1 MTKIGIEL
9 GIRAPVKAIERAA
22 QIADNTSVEYFFVP
36 ETHPGFFG
44 VNALDVLSNISE
56 KVKHVKLGTG
66 IINVFSRTREEIL
79 DAANHLH
86 TKTGGKFVLGMGT
99 SAPIIIKNLWNM
111 EFKKP
116 LSRLRD
122 YSNFIK
128 TKYSGPIYWAAVG
141 EKTTKLAAENADGV
155 IFFLKPRDQ
164 ISNHI
169 DMINST
175 LKSLNKSEDEFNVI
189 SILPTFF
196 ADNNNQAKMTLASY
210 IGANEFYAISLTNA
224 GFQDEV
230 EKIKNAFEKVGLLE
244 AMQNVGDVLLDELTV
259 SGSVEECKEKIS
271 KMIKNTKLKTVI
283 LGFDLPEDKYT
294 DDFFEKLDKLL
305 KSLQKDAIC

>member
-9 GIRAPVKAIERAA
+9 GIRAPAKAIERAA
-22 QIADNTSVEYFFVP
+22 QIADDNSVEYFFVP

-44 VNALDVLSNISE
+44 VNALEVLSNISK

-66 IINVFSRTREEIL
+66 IINVFSRTQEEIL

-86 TKTGGKFVLGMGT
+86 TKTGGKFVLGIGT

-230 EKIKNAFEKVGLLE
+230 KKIKTAYEKVGLWE

-271 KMIKNTKLKTVI
+271 KIIKNTKLKTVI

-294 DDFFEKLDKLL
+294 DDFFKKLDKLL
-305 KSLQKDAIC
+305 KSLQ

>member
-9 GIRAPVKAIERAA
+9 GIRAPIEAIERAA
-22 QIADNTSVEYFFVP
+22 QIADDNYVEYFLVP
-36 ETHPGFFG
+36 ETHPEFFG
-44 VNALDVLSNISE
+44 VDALQALLKISE

-79 DAANHLH
+79 DRADQIH
-86 TKTGGKFVLGMGT
+86 TKTGGKFILGIGT
-99 SAPIIIKNLWNM
+99 SAPVIIEKLWKM

-164 ISNHI
+164 ISIHI
-169 DMINST
+169 DRINST
-175 LKSLNKSEDEFNVI
+175 LTSLNKSKDEFNVI
-189 SILPTFF
+189 SIVPTFF
-196 ADNNNQAKMTLASY
+196 AEDNNQAKLTLASY
-210 IGANEFYAISLTNA
+210 IGANEFYSIPLANA

-230 EKIKNAFEKVGLLE
+230 EKIKNAYEKVGLKE
-244 AMQNVGDVLLDELTV
+244 AAQNVGDALLDELTV
-259 SGSVEECKEKIS
+259 SGSVDLCKEKIS
-271 KMIKNTKLKTVI
+271 KMTKNTKLKTII
-283 LGFDLPEDKYT
+283 LGFDLPEDQYT
-294 DDFFEKLDKLL
+294 DDFFQKLDKLL
-305 KSLQKDAIC
+305 KSLQ

>member
-175 LKSLNKSEDEFNVI
+175 LKSLNKSEDEFNII

-196 ADNNNQAKMTLASY
+196 ADNTNQAKMTLASY

-271 KMIKNTKLKTVI
+271 KIIKNTKLKTII

-294 DDFFEKLDKLL
+294 DDFFKKLDKLL
-305 KSLQKDAIC
+305 KSLQ

>member
-1 MTKIGIEL
+1 MGRNFVTKIGIEL
-9 GIRAPVKAIERAA
+9 GIRAPAKAIERAA
-22 QIADNTSVEYFFVP
+22 QIADDNSVEYFFVP

-44 VNALDVLSNISE
+44 VNALEVLSNISK

-66 IINVFSRTREEIL
+66 IINVFSRTQEEIL

-86 TKTGGKFVLGMGT
+86 TKTGGKFVLGIGT

-196 ADNNNQAKMTLASY
+196 TDNNNQAKMTLASY

-294 DDFFEKLDKLL
+294 DDFFKKLDKLL
-305 KSLQKDAIC
+305 KSLQ

>member
-9 GIRAPVKAIERAA
+9 GIRAPAKAIERAA
-22 QIADNTSVEYFFVP
+22 QIADDNSVEYFFVP

-66 IINVFSRTREEIL
+66 IINVFSRTQEEIL
-79 DAANHLH
+79 DAANNLH
-86 TKTGGKFVLGMGT
+86 TKTAGKFVLGMGT

-175 LKSLNKSEDEFNVI
+175 LKSLNKSEEEFNVI

-230 EKIKNAFEKVGLLE
+230 KKIKNAFEKVGLLE

-271 KMIKNTKLKTVI
+271 KIIKNTKLKTVI

-305 KSLQKDAIC
+305 KSLQ

>member
-1 MTKIGIEL
+1 VTKIGIEL
-9 GIRAPVKAIERAA
+9 GIRAPMEAIERAA
-22 QIADNTSVEYFFVP
+22 QIADDNSVEYFFVP

-44 VNALDVLSNISE
+44 VDALDALSNISE

-66 IINVFSRTREEIL
+66 IINVFSRTQEEIL
-79 DAANHLH
+79 DAANHIH
-86 TKTGGKFVLGMGT
+86 TKTDGKFVLGIGT

-169 DMINST
+169 DMINSI
-175 LKSLNKSEDEFNVI
+175 LKSLNKSEEEFNVI

-196 ADNNNQAKMTLASY
+196 TDNNNQAKMTLAGY

-271 KMIKNTKLKTVI
+271 KIVKNTKLKTII

-305 KSLQKDAIC
+305 KSLQ

>member
-9 GIRAPVKAIERAA
+9 GIRAPKEAINRAA
-22 QIADNTSVEYFFVP
+22 QIADENSVEYFFVP
-36 ETHPGFFG
+36 ETHPEFFG
-44 VNALDVLSNISE
+44 VNALDTLSKIGE

-66 IINVFSRTREEIL
+66 IINVFSRTQEEIL
-79 DAANHLH
+79 GAANNIH
-86 TKTGGKFVLGMGT
+86 KNTGGKFILGIGT
-99 SAPIIIKNLWNM
+99 SAPIIIENLWKM

-164 ISNHI
+164 IASHI
-169 DMINST
+169 EMINST
-175 LKSLNKSEDEFNVI
+175 RKYLNKVDEFNII
-189 SILPTFF
+189 SIIPTYF
-196 ADNNNQAKMTLASY
+196 ADNSNQAKITLASY
-210 IGANEFYAISLTNA
+210 IGANEFYSIALVKA
-224 GFQDEV
+224 GFKDEV
-230 EKIKNAFEKVGLLE
+230 EKIKNAFQNRGLKE
-244 AMQNVGDVLLDELTV
+244 AAGNVGDKLLEELTIL
-259 SGSVEECKEKIS
+259 GSVEECNEKIS
-271 KMIKNTKLKTVI
+271 KMAKSTKLKTII

-294 DDFFEKLDKLL
+294 DEFFEKLDKLL
-305 KSLQKDAIC
+305 KSLQKYGIC

>member
-1 MTKIGIEL
+1 MSRNFVTKIGIEL
-9 GIRAPVKAIERAA
+9 GIRAPAKAIERAA
-22 QIADNTSVEYFFVP
+22 QIADDNSVEYFFVP

-44 VNALDVLSNISE
+44 VNALEVLSNISK

-66 IINVFSRTREEIL
+66 IINVFSRTQEEIL

-86 TKTGGKFVLGMGT
+86 TKTGGKFVLGIGT

-175 LKSLNKSEDEFNVI
+175 LKSLNKSEDEFNII

-196 ADNNNQAKMTLASY
+196 ADNTNQAKMTLASY

-271 KMIKNTKLKTVI
+271 KIIKNTKLKTVI

-294 DDFFEKLDKLL
+294 DDFFKKLDKLL
-305 KSLQKDAIC
+305 KSLQ

>member
-9 GIRAPVKAIERAA
+9 GIRAPAKAIERAA
-22 QIADNTSVEYFFVP
+22 QIADDNSVEYFFVP

-44 VNALDVLSNISE
+44 VNALEVLSNISK

-66 IINVFSRTREEIL
+66 IINVFSRTQEEIL

-86 TKTGGKFVLGMGT
+86 TKTGGKFVLGIGT

-196 ADNNNQAKMTLASY
+196 ADNTNQAKMTLASY

-259 SGSVEECKEKIS
+259 SGSVKECKERIS

-305 KSLQKDAIC
+305 KSLQ

>member
-66 IINVFSRTREEIL
+66 IINVFSRTQEEIL
-79 DAANHLH
+79 DAANHIH

-175 LKSLNKSEDEFNVI
+175 LKSLNKSEDEFNII

-196 ADNNNQAKMTLASY
+196 ADNTNQAKMTLASY

-271 KMIKNTKLKTVI
+271 KIIKNTKLKTII

-294 DDFFEKLDKLL
+294 DDFFKKLDKLL
-305 KSLQKDAIC
+305 KSLQ

>member
-1 MTKIGIEL
+1 MSRNFVTMIGIEL
-9 GIRAPVKAIERAA
+9 GIRAPAKAIERAA
-22 QIADNTSVEYFFVP
+22 QIADDNSVEYFFVP

-44 VNALDVLSNISE
+44 VNALEVLSNISK

-66 IINVFSRTREEIL
+66 IINVFSRTQEEIL

-86 TKTGGKFVLGMGT
+86 TKTGGKFVLGIGT

-175 LKSLNKSEDEFNVI
+175 LKSLNKSEDEFNII

-196 ADNNNQAKMTLASY
+196 ADNTNQAKMTLASY

-271 KMIKNTKLKTVI
+271 KIIKNTKLKTII

-294 DDFFEKLDKLL
+294 DDFFKKLDKLL
-305 KSLQKDAIC
+305 KSLQ

>member
-1 MTKIGIEL
+1 MSRNFVTKIGIEL
-9 GIRAPVKAIERAA
+9 GIRAPAKAIERAA
-22 QIADNTSVEYFFVP
+22 QIADDNSVEYFFVP

-44 VNALDVLSNISE
+44 VNALEVLSNISK

-66 IINVFSRTREEIL
+66 IINVFSRTQEEIL

-86 TKTGGKFVLGMGT
+86 TKTGGKFVLGIGT

-271 KMIKNTKLKTVI
+271 KIIKNTKLKTII

-294 DDFFEKLDKLL
+294 DDFFKKLDKLL
-305 KSLQKDAIC
+305 KSLQ

>member
-9 GIRAPVKAIERAA
+9 GIRAPIEAIEQAA
-22 QIADNTSVEYFFVP
+22 QIADNNNVEYFLVP
-36 ETHPGFFG
+36 ETHPEFFG
-44 VNALDVLSNISE
+44 VNALDVLSKISE

-66 IINVFSRTREEIL
+66 IINVFSRTQEEIL
-79 DAANHLH
+79 DAANHMH
-86 TKTGGKFVLGMGT
+86 TKTDGKFVLGIGT
-99 SAPIIIKNLWNM
+99 SAPIIIENLWKM
-111 EFKKP
+111 KFEKP
-116 LSRLRD
+116 LSRLKN

-155 IFFLKPRDQ
+155 IFFLKPSEQ

-169 DMINST
+169 DLINST

-196 ADNNNQAKMTLASY
+196 SDNNNQAKMTLAGY

-224 GFQDEV
+224 GFQEEV
-230 EKIKNAFEKVGLLE
+230 EKIKSAYEKGGLFA
-244 AMQNVGDVLLDELTV
+244 AMQNVADVLLDELTV

-271 KMIKNTKLKTVI
+271 KKIKNTKLKTII
-283 LGFDLPEDKYT
+283 LGFDLAEDKYT

-305 KSLQKDAIC
+305 KSLQKNAIC

>member
-9 GIRAPVKAIERAA
+9 GIRAPAKAIERAA
-22 QIADNTSVEYFFVP
+22 QIADDNSVEYFFVP

-44 VNALDVLSNISE
+44 VDALEVLSDISE
-56 KVKHVKLGTG
+56 KVKRVKLGTG
-66 IINVFSRTREEIL
+66 IINVFSRTQEEIL
-79 DAANHLH
+79 DAANQLH
-86 TKTGGKFVLGMGT
+86 TKTGGKFVLGIGT

-196 ADNNNQAKMTLASY
+196 ADNNNQAKMTLAGY

-230 EKIKNAFEKVGLLE
+230 EKIKNAFEKVGLWE

-259 SGSVEECKEKIS
+259 SGSVEECKERIS
-271 KMIKNTKLKTVI
+271 KMIKNTKLKTII

-305 KSLQKDAIC
+305 KSIQ

>member
-1 MTKIGIEL
+1 MAKIGVEL

-22 QIADNTSVEYFFVP
+22 QIADDNSVEYFFVP

-44 VNALDVLSNISE
+44 VNALEVLSNISK

-66 IINVFSRTREEIL
+66 IINVFSRTQEEIL

-86 TKTGGKFVLGMGT
+86 TKTGGKFVLGIGT

-196 ADNNNQAKMTLASY
+196 TDNNNQAKMTLASY

-294 DDFFEKLDKLL
+294 DDFFKKLDKLL
-305 KSLQKDAIC
+305 KSLQ

>member
-9 GIRAPVKAIERAA
+9 GIRAPAKAIERAA
-22 QIADNTSVEYFFVP
+22 QIADDNSVEYFFVP

-44 VNALDVLSNISE
+44 VNALEVLSNISK

-66 IINVFSRTREEIL
+66 IINVFSRTQEEIL

-86 TKTGGKFVLGMGT
+86 TKTGGKFVLGIGT

-175 LKSLNKSEDEFNVI
+175 LKSLNKSEDEFNII

-196 ADNNNQAKMTLASY
+196 ADNTNQAKMTLASY

-230 EKIKNAFEKVGLLE
+230 EKIKNAFEKVGLWE

>member
-9 GIRAPVKAIERAA
+9 GIRAPIEAIERAA
-22 QIADNTSVEYFFVP
+22 QIADDNSVEYFFVP

-66 IINVFSRTREEIL
+66 IINVFSRTQEEIL
-79 DAANHLH
+79 DAANYLH

-169 DMINST
+169 DMINSI
-175 LKSLNKSEDEFNVI
+175 LKSLNKSEEEFNVI

-196 ADNNNQAKMTLASY
+196 TDNNNQAKMTLASY

-230 EKIKNAFEKVGLLE
+230 EKIKNAFKKVGLLE

-305 KSLQKDAIC
+305 KSLQ

>member
-1 MTKIGIEL
+1 VTKIGIEL
-9 GIRAPVKAIERAA
+9 GIRAPIEAIKRAA
-22 QIADNTSVEYFFVP
+22 QIADANSVEYFFVP

-44 VNALDVLSNISE
+44 VNALDVLSNIS
-56 KVKHVKLGTG
+56 KNVKNVKLGTG
-66 IINVFSRTREEIL
+66 IINVFSRTQEEIL
-79 DAANHLH
+79 DAANHIH
-86 TKTGGKFVLGMGT
+86 KKTGGKFVLGMGT
-99 SAPIIIKNLWNM
+99 SAPIIIENLWKM

-141 EKTTKLAAENADGV
+141 KKTTKLAAENADGV
-155 IFFLKPRDQ
+155 IFFLKPREQ
-164 ISNHI
+164 ILNHI
-169 DMINST
+169 DLINST

-196 ADNNNQAKMTLASY
+196 SDNNNQAKMTLAGY

-224 GFQDEV
+224 GFQEEV
-230 EKIKNAFEKVGLLE
+230 EKIKSTYEKGGILE
-244 AMQNVGDVLLDELTV
+244 AMQNVADILLDELTV
-259 SGSVEECKEKIS
+259 SGSVEECKIRIS
-271 KMIKNTKLKTVI
+271 KIIKNTKLKTVI
-283 LGFDLPEDKYT
+283 LGFDLPEDKFT

-305 KSLQKDAIC
+305 KSLQ

>member
-66 IINVFSRTREEIL
+66 IINVFSRTQEEIL
-79 DAANHLH
+79 DAANHIH

-155 IFFLKPRDQ
+155 IFFLKPKDQ

-196 ADNNNQAKMTLASY
+196 TDNNNQAKMTLASY

-230 EKIKNAFEKVGLLE
+230 KKIKTAYEKVGLWE